1 LKIQYKIF
9 LLIIL
14 VFSLIT
20 VVKVANNNQKK
31 IEVNLLLSLN
41 CEFCENDLKRSL
53 FKDKYFE
60 TYVKNKDWV
69 KNFFQTKTKQK
80 ITYTISLKE
89 PIFKIKN
96 NIYYDEDFKKF
107 FMPQKL
113 NLPILFIEEDNL
125 RGEVIKQAKFIE
137 KNIKNLKSLNYSNL
151 SGWKIITD
159 KAIVKIGKT
168 EIDERLKLL
177 KKITNNLRQSNSNL
191 INLDLRYQQGYVL
204 KIN

>member
-1 LKIQYKIF
+1 MKIQYKNF

-20 VVKVANNNQKK
+20 VVKIANNNQKK
-31 IEVNLLLSLN
+31 IEVNLMLSLN
-41 CEFCENDLKRSL
+41 CEFCENDLKKSL

-80 ITYTISLKE
+80 IIYTISLKE
-89 PIFKIKN
+89 PIFKVKN

-151 SGWKIITD
+151 SGWKIVTD
-159 KAIVKIGKT
+159 KAIVKIGET